1 MSGGAAKGL
10 AHIGVLKALEEHDIP
25 VDYVVGTSM
34 GGIVGAFYAAGYA
47 PEEIDNLVTKPYF
60 QQWLKGVL
68 SEKYDYFFS
77 KRDLDP
83 SFITLNL
90 AIDSAFSTSLNTNL
104 ASDLAI
110 NFVFAEMLAQASQAA
125 NYNFDNLMVPFRCM
139 AADVFTQKEE
149 ILKGGFLNEAARTTM
164 TVPFFYRPIQ
174 LNKKYL
180 FDGGIYNNFPV
191 DVAQNEFNPEVVI
204 GVNVSTTKFEEYP
217 YQEDYKILSESFAFL
232 FLDKSDP
239 SKVNDNGIYIQPDLG
254 NNSSLDFQN
263 ARAII
268 DSGYVKTITQIE
280 EIKNKIKRRT
290 SKQEITA
297 KRANFVNKFKPFEFE
312 SIRLKG
318 FKPNQRRYVRNLF
331 HRNKGKL
338 GLEDI
343 KLGYF
348 KLVSESYFKDIFPN
362 IIYNEASGKFD
373 FEILAKQSQNFKV
386 DFGGAIAS
394 RSISQIYLGFQ
405 YNFLK
410 SFLHSYSLNFYTG
423 RFYQSIKAKPRFN
436 FPSQKLF
443 YIEPEFTIN
452 TWDFID
458 AQDLVF
464 GEDPRA
470 ILNQTDR
477 KYGLNIGIAAG
488 NRGKLL
494 IQGAYI
500 SNTDKFSNNQEL
512 ISSDTLDILNL
523 NGSRFAVSFERN
535 TLNRKQYADH
545 GDLLNLS
552 INYFNL
558 EENYDPGNTSL
569 IEGFTGRKREWFRFN
584 FTAEKYFKLGA
595 FNLGIYLES
604 VLSNQPF
611 FGNYTATVVNAPAFF
626 PLQDSKSIFLR
637 NFRAF
642 NYGVGGIKNVINI
655 NRLIDLRIEA
665 YAYKPIREIVETET
679 QSATLEEELTKFYF
693 TGAVTGVYHSPLGPI
708 GLSLNYYD
716 DAQKK
721 FGALL
726 HLGYLIYNKRS
737 ME

>member
-10 AHIGVLKALEEHDIP
+10 AHIGVLKALEENQIP

-34 GGIVGAFYAAGYA
+34 GGIIGAFYAAGYA
-47 PEEIDNLVTKPYF
+47 PEEIDRIVTKDYF

-68 SEKYDYFFS
+68 SEKYEYFFS

-90 AIDSAFSTSLNTNL
+90 AVDSAFSTSLNTNL

-125 NYNFDNLMVPFRCM
+125 AYDFDQLMVPFRCI
-139 AADVFTQKEE
+139 AADVFTQQEE
-149 ILKGGFLNEAARTTM
+149 ILKAGFLNEAARTTM
-164 TVPFFYRPIQ
+164 TVPFFYRPIR

-191 DVAQNEFNPEVVI
+191 DVAEKEFDPDVVI
-204 GVNVSTTKFEEYP
+204 GVNVSTKKFDKYP
-217 YQEDYKILSESFAFL
+217 YKKDDKILNESFAFL

-239 SKVNDNGIYIQPDLG
+239 TKVNDKGIYIEPDLG
-254 NNSSLDFQN
+254 ENSSLDFQN

-268 DSGYVKTITQIE
+268 DSGYVKTIRQIE
-280 EIKNKIKRRT
+280 EIKAKIARRT
-290 SKQEITA
+290 SNEEITERRSQFT
-297 KRANFVNKFKPFEFE
+297 KKFKPLNFDR
-312 SIRLKG
+312 IRLKG

-362 IIYNEASGKFD
+362 IVFNETSGKFD
-373 FEILAKQSQNFKV
+373 FEILAKKSQNFKV

-423 RFYQSIKAKPRFN
+423 RFYQSLKAKPRFN

-443 YIEPEFTIN
+443 YLEPEFTIN
-452 TWDFID
+452 TWNFID

-512 ISSDTLDILNL
+512 ISSDTLDVLDV
-523 NGSRFAVSFERN
+523 NGSRFAVSFQRN
-535 TLNRKQYADH
+535 TLNRKQYPDH
-545 GDLLNLS
+545 GGFLNLA

-558 EENYDPGNTSL
+558 DEHYEPGNTSL
-569 IEGFTGRKREWFRFN
+569 LPGFSNRKREWFRFN
-584 FTAEKYFKLGA
+584 FQAEKYFKLGA

-642 NYGVGGIKNVINI
+642 NYGVGGVKNVINI
-655 NRLIDLRIEA
+655 NRLIDLRIEG
-665 YAYKPIREIVETET
+665 YAYKPIREIVQTEAQT
-679 QSATLEEELTKFYF
+679 ATFEEDLTKFYF

-716 DAQKK
+716 DTQKK

-737 ME
+737 TE